1 MRNISLD
8 TLTTAEL
15 RVTGRIIDASNA
27 SLLGEIS
34 VDGESIQVIYKPVI
48 GERPLWDFPE
58 GTLANR
64 EVAAFTVSELLGLHI
79 VPPTVLRDGPFGVG
93 AVQLWCE
100 QEENFDLLS
109 FAQSRD
115 ERLRAM
121 VLFDAIVNNTDR
133 KFGHILLDGDQLL
146 GCDHGVTF
154 HMEDK
159 LRTVL
164 WQFTGEALTESD
176 NLIIEKALGMQTA
189 LIEQL
194 LTPEEVEAIFLR
206 TERLKVEGAYP
217 APSEDWP
224 AVPWPPF

>member
-1 MRNISLD
+1 
-8 TLTTAEL
+8 
-15 RVTGRIIDASNA
+15 
-27 SLLGEIS
+27 
-34 VDGESIQVIYKPVI
+34 
-48 GERPLWDFPE
+48 
-58 GTLANR
+58 
-64 EVAAFTVSELLGLHI
+64 
-79 VPPTVLRDGPFGVG
+79 
-93 AVQLWCE
+93 
-100 QEENFDLLS
+100 
-109 FAQSRD
+109 
-115 ERLRAM
+115 M

-194 LTPEEVEAIFLR
+194 LTPDEVEANFLR